1 MSVIQP
7 CFKYASVWEFVIKSK
22 KASFPN
28 SLESFNTSHMVSY
41 SYWSLSLEFDYKQL
55 LFKRKKKPNQIKM
68 LKKNFV
74 KFKIKKKPNKL
85 AKHMHTP
92 WLFCG
97 DYSMFINI
105 LCSFC
110 KWSFW
115 FLILCSTSF
124 CPRSICCR
132 LFLFW
137 TLNLS
142 LSLLIYGIYITA
154 SW

>member
-74 KFKIKKKPNKL
+74 KFKIKK
-85 AKHMHTP
+85 TP
-92 WLFCG
+92 T
-97 DYSMFINI
+97 N
-105 LCSFC
+105 
-110 KWSFW
+110 
-115 FLILCSTSF
+115 
-124 CPRSICCR
+124 
-132 LFLFW
+132 
-137 TLNLS
+137 
-142 LSLLIYGIYITA
+142 
-154 SW
+154 